1 MTTARPIPVQSMC
14 LHGNLSWHNCSATDT
29 RLECTLCGRTV
40 LLVCHALSDDVL
52 QQALQ
57 DALGRRRQSISLTQD
72 KLRRSSTLRSLS
84 RSTSRSTT
92 SEEVPSEEHDEDRM
106 SVRDIISD
114 VERSPSIANSDG
126 SLRSGKS

>member
-1 MTTARPIPVQSMC
+1 MTMARPTPAQSMC

-40 LLVCHALSDDVL
+40 LLVCHGLSDDVL

-57 DALGRRRQSISLTQD
+57 HALERRRLDISLTED
-72 KLRRSSTLRSLS
+72 RVRRSATLRSLS

-106 SVRDIISD
+106 SLRDIISD
-114 VERSPSIANSDG
+114 VERSPSIAVDSDDDW
-126 SLRSGKS
+126 RWH